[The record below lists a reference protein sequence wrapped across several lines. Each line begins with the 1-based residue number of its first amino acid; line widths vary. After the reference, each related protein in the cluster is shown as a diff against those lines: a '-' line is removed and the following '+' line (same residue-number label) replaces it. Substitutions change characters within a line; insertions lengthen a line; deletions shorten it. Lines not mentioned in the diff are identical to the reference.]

1 MQQVSV
7 WLVGPVQ
14 PGHSEMLFGC
24 RFAHTGFHFYCLCT
38 HPEHACSHHHSQA
51 LEKRVISAY
60 HGSLAP
66 GTSLHPARQ
75 APSLEQPTNQLEL
88 ASGEPGSAPTQPT
101 KHTLTGR
108 KEEQSEGRIWRWWQ
122 EGGTY
127 LDDIESRE
135 HAPMGLAVL
144 RNCSDG
150 GRPRPCVRRTPR
162 VASWA
167 CSDGGLDGSGGTCAR
182 PGAPRPSPHPSPPCR
197 RHLAAEDARC

>member
-1 MQQVSV
+1 MGLIGSLPWWARIAPESQAGGSQAQHMQQVSV

-38 HPEHACSHHHSQA
+38 HPEHACSHHQSQA

-88 ASGEPGSAPTQPT
+88 ASGEPGPAPTQPT
-101 KHTLTGR
+101 KHTLR
-108 KEEQSEGRIWRWWQ
+108 VLAISPKRMVQQLRRCRIQLEYPVRS
-122 EGGTY
+122 
-127 LDDIESRE
+127 DDNMKCEVE
-135 HAPMGLAVL
+135 
-144 RNCSDG
+144 
-150 GRPRPCVRRTPR
+150 VRFDWSFT
-162 VASWA
+162 S
-167 CSDGGLDGSGGTCAR
+167 
-182 PGAPRPSPHPSPPCR
+182 
-197 RHLAAEDARC
+197 

>member
-38 HPEHACSHHHSQA
+38 HPEHTCSHHQSQA

-101 KHTLTGR
+101 KRTRNEPNKGTPSALDKGR
-108 KEEQSEGRIWRWWQ
+108 QPINRV
-122 EGGTY
+122 
-127 LDDIESRE
+127 L
-135 HAPMGLAVL
+135 HVFGLA
-144 RNCSDG
+144 
-150 GRPRPCVRRTPR
+150 T
-162 VASWA
+162 
-167 CSDGGLDGSGGTCAR
+167 GSL
-182 PGAPRPSPHPSPPCR
+182 AP
-197 RHLAAEDARC
+197 